1 MRGTAPANIVV
12 GRILASA
19 LAIGVLVF
27 WVVGWVL
34 TGGGAAG
41 IAPEALPPSVALL
54 VWAAVA
60 VPSFGAALVFRGR
73 ALRVAERPA
82 GGGDDAAERAAYV
95 QTNLVIAWSLLESAA
110 LLAGVFF
117 LLLGTREILLA
128 AVPVYL
134 IGFAVTFPRAD
145 WYAGGGGAR
154 ELAGL

>member
-19 LAIGVLVF
+19 LASGVLVF

-41 IAPEALPPSVALL
+41 IAPEALPPRVALL

-73 ALRVAERPA
+73 ALRVTERPA
-82 GGGDDAAERAAYV
+82 GGSGDDAAERAAHV
-95 QTNLVIAWSLLESAA
+95 QTNLVIAWALLESAA
-110 LLAGVFF
+110 LLAGTLF
-117 LLLGTREILLA
+117 LLIGTRELLLA

-134 IGFAVTFPRAD
+134 LGVAVTFPRAD
-145 WYAGGGGAR
+145 WYAGGGAR
-154 ELAGL
+154 ELVGL